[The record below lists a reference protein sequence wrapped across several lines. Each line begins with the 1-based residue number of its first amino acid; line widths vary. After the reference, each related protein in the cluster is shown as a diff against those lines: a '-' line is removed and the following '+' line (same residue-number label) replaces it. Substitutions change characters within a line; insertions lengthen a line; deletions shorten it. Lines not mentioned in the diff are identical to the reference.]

1 MSTEDAQVVVCDNPD
16 EERYEL
22 LVDDRLVGEIQY
34 HQRRSSDRI
43 AFIHT
48 EVSPELEGHGL
59 AGKLVAGALDD
70 VRAHGLHVV
79 PICPFVRA
87 YLRRHR
93 EYEDLVVPD
102 RRVPR

>member
-1 MSTEDAQVVVCDNPD
+1 MSTEGVRVVVRDNPD

-22 LVDDRLVGEIQY
+22 LVDDIVVGEIEY
-34 HQRRSSDRI
+34 HRRRSSDRI

-59 AGKLVAGALDD
+59 ASRLVAGALDD

-79 PICPFVRA
+79 PICPFVST
-87 YLRRHR
+87 YLRRHP

-102 RRVPR
+102 RPGPS